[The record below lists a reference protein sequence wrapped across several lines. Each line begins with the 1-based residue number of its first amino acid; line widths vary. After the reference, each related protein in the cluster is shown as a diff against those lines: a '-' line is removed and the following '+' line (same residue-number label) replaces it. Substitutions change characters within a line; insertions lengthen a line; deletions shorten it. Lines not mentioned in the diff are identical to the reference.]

1 MEETPPLLYNAT
13 PTPFGGV
20 HTLRSAPLFDSL
32 EPRLLL
38 ALVNGVDPHNLGK
51 GDWIWQIAS
60 ARASAG
66 ATTNLQLFQ
75 YLKNK
80 GMSWV
85 TVKAGDGSTAWTQ
98 FSTQLVNDAHTAGLK
113 IFGWTYMYGTNPTG
127 EANVAKAALAK
138 GADGFIIDA
147 EAEYRDLPNND
158 QAATT
163 FCESVRAA
171 YPNHFLAHAPFPI
184 VSYHSAFPYYTFGK
198 YCDAVMPQDYWDAI
212 GVTPARMNQWRNDEW
227 NALYNNFRSTGR
239 ADAIKPIIPIAQG
252 WNVSTNSLTGQEIL
266 DFVSIMKNTANPA
279 SPGGYK
285 GVSFWSVQHHTAE
298 HWNAIGQF
306 SIGEPK
312 FTAGR
317 TIRVQGTG
325 TSGLKAWSNSSS
337 VAPATYIVKPEGAV
351 GTIVS
356 GPVFAEGYNRW
367 EIRWK
372 GETGTRWSAED
383 WLVAAAAPAA
393 PTYTSPANGATFN
406 KIPLGSL
413 TWQDVDVAT
422 SYDVYLDGTF
432 RANVTG
438 TSWALPAV
446 TKGTHTWQVRAK
458 NSAGTTPGSLRSFT
472 VSPIAGDAN
481 VDGKVDGAD
490 FLVLYA
496 NFGKPGRVWE
506 QGDFDSD
513 GDVDFVDYQVLG
525 LNFGKTA
532 PAAGSTVEEI
542 AADQT
547 PVFSV
552 TPIAP
557 VRRPPARKPMAARRS
572 D

>member
-1 MEETPPLLYNAT
+1 LTR
-13 PTPFGGV
+13 PT
-20 HTLRSAPLFDSL
+20 RPLFDSL
-32 EPRLLL
+32 EPRLML
-38 ALVNGVDPHNLGK
+38 ALVNGVDPYNLGK
-51 GDWIWQIAS
+51 GDWVWQIAS

-80 GMSWV
+80 GMKWV
-85 TVKAGDGSTAWTQ
+85 TVKAGDGASTWAQ
-98 FSTQLVNDAHTAGLK
+98 FTTQLVNDAHSAGLK

-127 EANVAKAALAK
+127 EANVAKAALGK

-147 EAEYRDLPNND
+147 EGEYERLANNAT
-158 QAATT
+158 AAQT

-212 GVTPARMNQWRNDEW
+212 GVSPSRMNQWRNDEW
-227 NALYNNFRSTGR
+227 NTLYNNFRSTGK

-252 WNVSTNSLTGQEIL
+252 WNVSSTNTLSGQEIL
-266 DFVSIMKNTANPA
+266 DFVSLLKSTANPA

-306 SIGEPK
+306 TIGDPK

-337 VAPATYIVKPEGAV
+337 VAPATYVVKAEGAV

-383 WLVAAAAPAA
+383 WLVGAAAPAA
-393 PTYTSPANGATFN
+393 PTYLSPANGATFMTQ
-406 KIPLGSL
+406 PPSL
-413 TWQDVDVAT
+413 TWPDVDVAT
-422 SYDVYLDGTF
+422 SYDVYLDGSF

-438 TSWALPAV
+438 TSWNLPAV
-446 TKGTHTWQVRAK
+446 TAANHTWQVRAK
-458 NSAGTTPGSLRSFT
+458 NSAGTTTGPLWSFKVT
-472 VSPIAGDAN
+472 PITGDAN

-496 NFGKPGRVWE
+496 NFGQANRLWE
-506 QGDFDSD
+506 HGDFDGD

-532 PAAGSTVEEI
+532 PAAGAPVEEVME
-542 AADQT
+542 

-552 TPIAP
+552 TPIEP
-557 VRRPPARKPMAARRS
+557 VRRPPARRPMAARRS